1 MKRHFLFYL
10 CLLACFDASAKIVI
24 HAGYLID
31 GTNDAP
37 MNEISIY
44 IEQNRIT
51 QVITGYVDPEPD
63 DEYIDLSGYT
73 LNNRHK
79 VLARRCAKTQI
90 LWLGFNNT
98 LGLKNY
104 DYLIADKNLINKKGE
119 I

>member
-37 MNEISIY
+37 MNEMSIY

-73 LNNRHK
+73 
-79 VLARRCAKTQI
+79 VLP
-90 LWLGFNNT
+90 LS
-98 LGLKNY
+98 
-104 DYLIADKNLINKKGE
+104 LIHI
-119 I
+119 